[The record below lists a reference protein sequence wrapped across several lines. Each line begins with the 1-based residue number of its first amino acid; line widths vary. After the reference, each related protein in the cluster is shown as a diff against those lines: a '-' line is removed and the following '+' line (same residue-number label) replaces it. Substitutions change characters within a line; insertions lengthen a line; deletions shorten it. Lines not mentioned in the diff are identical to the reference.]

1 VLSTYHDIFL
11 ARAQAAVGAARS
23 VSSVG
28 HAALKGQLREIVVR
42 GLLRPLL
49 PQGIGIGSGLI
60 ISSDGQTSTQ
70 QDIILFVADVVPP
83 AVLEGEIGIF
93 PVESV
98 LFVVEVKSHLS
109 ATDVRNANEA
119 AEGLSK
125 LTHSPPL
132 GQDAWTAG
140 DHVEGCIPV
149 LFAFNSDL
157 TEHGRT
163 EVERYD
169 SLRDIS
175 REPSIRG
182 ICVAG
187 KGNWI
192 WKESA
197 WRMWP
202 SRTTGDEILG
212 LLVAITNAYS
222 RVLATRHRPDLA
234 AYLAQKG

>member
-28 HAALKGQLREIVVR
+28 QAALKGQLQEIVMR

-60 ISSDGQTSTQ
+60 ISSDGETSTQ
-70 QDIILFVADVVPP
+70 QDIILFDADVAPP
-83 AVLEGEIGIF
+83 AVFEGEIGIF

-98 LFVVEVKSHLS
+98 LFVVEVKSRLS

-119 AEGLSK
+119 AECLSK
-125 LTHSPPL
+125 LTHAPPL

-149 LFAFNSDL
+149 LFAFDSDL

-169 SLRDIS
+169 S
-175 REPSIRG
+175 
-182 ICVAG
+182 
-187 KGNWI
+187 
-192 WKESA
+192 
-197 WRMWP
+197 
-202 SRTTGDEILG
+202 

-234 AYLAQKG
+234 AYLAKKGGVPRRPIVRCSRRGPKAFLWCGCRRTGGARPMRCP